1 MVTLLYFPQ
10 RQSHQTGASYEER
23 DGGVV
28 TRQVEKTKQYERA
41 TGKAHGSQRSGRKRT
56 SMDKAVLEVKRIWRD
71 GQKIVNK
78 LGFVLKYFKKV
89 LIFRT
94 VIIYYKTV
102 WPVSEFL
109 IASTALNSDALTY
122 N

>member
-1 MVTLLYFPQ
+1 
-10 RQSHQTGASYEER
+10 
-23 DGGVV
+23 
-28 TRQVEKTKQYERA
+28 
-41 TGKAHGSQRSGRKRT
+41 
-56 SMDKAVLEVKRIWRD
+56 MDKAVLEVKRIWRD

-102 WPVSEFL
+102 WPASEFL